1 MNSNLKKMYGKM
13 NYSELLGTRTYQ
25 LSSNPFYKVNNF
37 IANIEKG
44 LNKNYLGNL
53 IDLIIMQ
60 ENQTE
65 YTSDYDYK
73 NNKVYSKDSKSDIF
87 GLLHVASND
96 REKEYTGII
105 TKDGIGYGLNNGIT
119 EYYTNQIN
127 GKKFVYPIEALSA
140 NVLDAVQHRILA
152 LSYFK
157 NNSEILERANSEAIT
172 LMKTLDTYHDNYLE
186 LTNLYKQKD
195 DKERF
200 YHNQIYGNSFENK
213 DVELRRI
220 NGRIYKLECI
230 NYGIVFDI
238 YGLLISIIRRS
249 ALNKNEQ
256 SILIEYVNKTFNNLF
271 KKDNFNYLNNL
282 TKTFEVPEKRRI
294 LTK

>member
-13 NYSELLGTRTYQ
+13 NCGELLGTRTYQ

-37 IANIEKG
+37 ITNIEKG
-44 LNKNYLGNL
+44 LNKNFIKNL
-53 IDLIIMQ
+53 IDLIITQ
-60 ENQTE
+60 ENQSG

-73 NNKVYSKDSKSDIF
+73 NNKIYSRDSKSDVF
-87 GLLHVASND
+87 GLLNVASND

-105 TKDGIGYGLNNGIT
+105 TKEGIGYGLNNGIT

-152 LSYFK
+152 LSDFG
-157 NNSEILERANSEAIT
+157 NNSEILEYANSETIA
-172 LMKTLDTYHDNYLE
+172 LMKTLDIYHDNYLE
-186 LTNLYKQKD
+186 LTNLYKQKQ

-200 YHNQIYGNSFENK
+200 YHNEIYGKHFENN
-213 DVELRRI
+213 DIELRRI

-238 YGLLISIIRRS
+238 YGLLINIIRRS

-256 SILIEYVNKTFNNLF
+256 SILIEYVNRKFNNIF

-282 TKTFEVPEKRRI
+282 TKTFEEPEKRKKLI
-294 LTK
+294 K